1 MASFMAFKLL
11 ACVVVM
17 CMVAG
22 APIAEAAITCGQVSS
37 SLGPCIPYLRIGTGA
52 VPPACCSGV
61 KTLAGAATTTPDR
74 QQACKCLKS
83 AAASI
88 SGFNY
93 NVASGLP
100 GKCGISI
107 PYKISPT
114 TNCDSVK

>member
-1 MASFMAFKLL
+1 MASFLAFKLV

-17 CMVAG
+17 CMVVG

-37 SLGPCIPYLRIGTGA
+37 SLGPCIPYLRTGTGA

-61 KTLAGAATTTPDR
+61 KTLAGVATTTPDR

-83 AAASI
+83 TAASI

-93 NVASGLP
+93 NAASGLP

-107 PYKISPT
+107 PYKLSPT